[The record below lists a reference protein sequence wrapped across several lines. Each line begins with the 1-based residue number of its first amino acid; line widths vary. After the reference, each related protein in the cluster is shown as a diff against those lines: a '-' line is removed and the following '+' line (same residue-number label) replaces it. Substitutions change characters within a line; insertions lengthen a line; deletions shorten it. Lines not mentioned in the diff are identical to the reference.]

1 MATNKDLGR
10 RMDQYVFDEVN
21 GSFSLEEIGVG
32 NFSLDDLIYLNNV
45 DIASHMLQMIV
56 VAL

>member
-21 GSFSLEEIGVG
+21 GSFSLEEIGVW